1 MEMEWN
7 WGSMT
12 PKYDSK
18 VHAPSPLQKR
28 VSKRIPHRLSIGWC
42 KSNCSFASIFNLLNY
57 NFLCINLIAV
67 QSIQKMTV
75 LEKPYCPSHTS
86 PLLSYYYHLQPSDTR
101 CMGFFPHQAILCDTS
116 WVSYNLILALSTSP
130 GHISWVKGS
139 VPQDCSTPLL
149 IDLNSCSKHS
159 KDGPQLLLSILL
171 PNKKIST
178 TIRQV
183 PSLPYNPCLP
193 FLCMT
198 LFRLVPSPR
207 MFSSTYLNLIT
218 SLLSVNSKKAGPYLL
233 CSQLYPKSLAH
244 GSYSQITATW
254 VN

>member
-1 MEMEWN
+1 MYQPN
-7 WGSMT
+7 
-12 PKYDSK
+12 
-18 VHAPSPLQKR
+18 
-28 VSKRIPHRLSIGWC
+28 
-42 KSNCSFASIFNLLNY
+42 NCSKHS
-57 NFLCINLIAV
+57 
-67 QSIQKMTV
+67 KMTV

-101 CMGFFPHQAILCDTS
+101 CVGFFPHQAILCDTS

-159 KDGPQLLLSILL
+159 KDGPQHLLSILL